1 MNRRERGQSMI
12 EYLAISLPILL
23 ALLALA
29 GPIQTMIGGRDPEGN
44 GLMNKVEYQ
53 LTRTD
58 HDTVDAF
65 LP

>member
-1 MNRRERGQSMI
+1 MSRGERGQSMV
-12 EYLAISLPILL
+12 EYLIISLPILL

-29 GPIQTMIGGRDPEGN
+29 GPIRTMIGGVDPADN
-44 GLMNKVEYQ
+44 GLMNKVEHQ

-58 HDTVDAF
+58 HRTVDAF